1 MKSFSYTIRDPLGLH
16 ARPAGMLAK
25 TAREYPDVDIIIS
38 RKDEEVRA
46 TQLMRL
52 MSMGIRQGDEITVSA
67 RGGGEEAAI
76 EAMQR
81 FFSQNL

>member
-52 MSMGIRQGDEITVSA
+52 MSMGIRQGDEIIVSA

-76 EAMQR
+76 EAMRR
-81 FFSQNL
+81 FFSRNL